1 MFLET
6 LNLILQKVRFFVLLK
21 NVSHFISTFARI
33 NHSKSQNPNMSDS
46 TKNQLKKSLGLS
58 FNIAVLIGGTIGV
71 GILRTPGSIADL
83 LNNYWLILASWLF
96 GGLYVLF
103 GANSYAEL
111 ATMLPKAGGS
121 YNYIKRAFG
130 EYAGFLSGWFD
141 YITNAIPPAFY
152 CIVIS
157 EYMVILF
164 PALANYS
171 TVMAIS
177 LLAAF
182 VLIHLSGV
190 KNGSVIQQIT
200 SFLKVICFVA
210 LVVACF
216 MYSGVEI
223 PPIKTDNSF
232 FQIGLVF
239 GFFKSLQLI
248 IGTYNGW
255 NAVCF
260 FAEENDDPGK
270 NIPKSLYSG
279 VLLVVAIYVL
289 VNAAF
294 FHVLPI
300 ETLAKSNLAAADVA
314 KILFGENGAI
324 IVTVISIFS
333 LISILNAFMMIPPRI
348 LYGLS
353 RDGFFIEKGTTV
365 NKGGTPIVALL
376 VSSFFSLLL
385 IIFVGSFEVLFG
397 FAAFI
402 SIIVW
407 GLAYFSLLKLRTSE
421 PDLPR
426 PYRSFWY
433 PWTTIIAIIAS
444 IALLAGFIYSDP
456 KSFIVIVGITIVS
469 YPLFL
474 VLKKKK

>member
-1 MFLET
+1 M
-6 LNLILQKVRFFVLLK
+6 LK

-157 EYMVILF
+157 EYMIILF
-164 PALANYS
+164 PALANFS

-260 FAEENDDPGK
+260 FAEENNDPGK

-294 FHVLPI
+294 FHVLSI
-300 ETLAKSNLAAADVA
+300 ETLAKSNLAAANVA

-456 KSFIVIVGITIVS
+456 KSFIVIIGITIVS

-474 VLKKKK
+474 ILKKK

>member
-1 MFLET
+1 
-6 LNLILQKVRFFVLLK
+6 
-21 NVSHFISTFARI
+21 
-33 NHSKSQNPNMSDS
+33 MSDS

-71 GILRTPGSIADL
+71 GILRTPGTIAEM
-83 LNNYWLILASWLF
+83 LNNYWLIIASWLF
-96 GGLYVLF
+96 GGFYVLL

-141 YITNAIPPAFY
+141 YITNVIPPAFY

-157 EYMVILF
+157 EYLIILF
-164 PALANYS
+164 PALGSYS
-171 TVMAIS
+171 TVIAIS
-177 LLAAF
+177 LLTAF

-216 MYSGVEI
+216 MYSGVEVPAI
-223 PPIKTDNSF
+223 QTDNSF
-232 FQIGLVF
+232 FQIGLLF

-255 NAVCF
+255 NSACF
-260 FAEENDDPGK
+260 FAEENDDPSK

-279 VLLVVAIYVL
+279 VLLVMSIYVL

-314 KILFGENGAI
+314 KILFGDNGAV

-353 RDGFFIEKGTTV
+353 RDGFFIEQGTQV

-376 VSSFFSLLL
+376 VSSFVSLFL
-385 IIFVGSFEVLFG
+385 ICIGSFEVLFS

-421 PDLPR
+421 PNLPR

-433 PWTTIIAIIAS
+433 PWTTVIAIIAS
-444 IALLAGFIYSDP
+444 FALLLGFIYSDP
-456 KSFIVIVGITIVS
+456 KSFIIIIGITIVS

-474 VLKKKK
+474 VLRKKNKR

>member
-1 MFLET
+1 
-6 LNLILQKVRFFVLLK
+6 
-21 NVSHFISTFARI
+21 
-33 NHSKSQNPNMSDS
+33 MSDS

-71 GILRTPGSIADL
+71 GILRTPGTIAEM
-83 LNNYWLILASWLF
+83 LNNYWLIIASWLF
-96 GGLYVLF
+96 GGLYVLL

-141 YITNAIPPAFY
+141 YITNVIPPAFY

-157 EYMVILF
+157 EYLIILF
-164 PALANYS
+164 PALASYS
-171 TVMAIS
+171 TVIAIS
-177 LLAAF
+177 LLTAF

-200 SFLKVICFVA
+200 SLLKVICFVA

-216 MYSGVEI
+216 MYSGVEVPAI
-223 PPIKTDNSF
+223 QTDSSF
-232 FQIGLVF
+232 FQIGLIF

-255 NAVCF
+255 NSVCF
-260 FAEENDDPGK
+260 FAEENDDPSK

-279 VLLVVAIYVL
+279 VLLVMSIYVL

-294 FHVLPI
+294 FHVLPV

-314 KILFGENGAI
+314 KILFGENGAV

-353 RDGFFIEKGTTV
+353 RDGFFIEKGTQI

-376 VSSFFSLLL
+376 VSSFVSLFL
-385 IIFVGSFEVLFG
+385 ICIGSFEVLFS

-421 PDLPR
+421 PALPR

-444 IALLAGFIYSDP
+444 FALLLGFIYSDP
-456 KSFIVIVGITIVS
+456 KSFIIIIGITIIS

-474 VLKKKK
+474 VLRKKNKK

>member
-1 MFLET
+1 
-6 LNLILQKVRFFVLLK
+6 
-21 NVSHFISTFARI
+21 
-33 NHSKSQNPNMSDS
+33 MSDS
-46 TKNQLKKSLGLS
+46 RKNQLQKSLGLS

-71 GILRTPGSIADL
+71 GILRTPGTIAEM
-83 LNNYWLILASWLF
+83 LNNYWLIIASWLF
-96 GGLYVLF
+96 GGLYVLL

-141 YITNAIPPAFY
+141 YITNVIPPAFY

-157 EYMVILF
+157 EYVIILF

-171 TVMAIS
+171 TIMAIS
-177 LLAAF
+177 LLLAF

-200 SFLKVICFVA
+200 SLLKVICFVA

-216 MYSGVEI
+216 MYTGIETT
-223 PPIKTDNSF
+223 PIKTDSSF
-232 FQIGLVF
+232 FQIGLLF

-255 NAVCF
+255 NSVCF
-260 FAEENDDPGK
+260 FAEENDNPGK

-279 VLLVVAIYVL
+279 VLLVMSIYIL

-314 KILFGENGAI
+314 KILFGENGAL

-353 RDGFFIEKGTTV
+353 RDGFFIEKGTQV

-376 VSSFFSLLL
+376 VSSLFSLFL
-385 IIFVGSFEVLFG
+385 ICIGSFEVLFS

-407 GLAYFSLLKLRTSE
+407 GLAYFSLLKLRTKE

-433 PWTTIIAIIAS
+433 PWTTIIAIIIS
-444 IALLAGFIYSDP
+444 IALLIGFIYSDP
-456 KSFIVIVGITIVS
+456 KSFIIIMGITAIS

>member
-1 MFLET
+1 
-6 LNLILQKVRFFVLLK
+6 
-21 NVSHFISTFARI
+21 
-33 NHSKSQNPNMSDS
+33 MSNS
-46 TKNQLKKSLGLS
+46 TKNQLKKSLGFS

-71 GILRTPGSIADL
+71 GILRTPGTIAEM
-83 LNNYWLILASWLF
+83 LNNYWLIIASWLF
-96 GGLYVLF
+96 GGLYVLL
-103 GANSYAEL
+103 GANSYSEL

-121 YNYIKRAFG
+121 YNYIKRALG
-130 EYAGFLSGWFD
+130 DYAGFLSGWYD
-141 YITNAIPPAFY
+141 YIVNAIPPAFY

-157 EYMVILF
+157 EYTIILF
-164 PALANYS
+164 PGLASYS
-171 TVMAIS
+171 TVISIS

-182 VLIHLSGV
+182 VLLHLSGV
-190 KNGSVIQQIT
+190 KNGSIIQQIT

-216 MYSGVEI
+216 MYSGAEV
-223 PPIKTDNSF
+223 PKIKTDSSI
-232 FQIGLVF
+232 FQIGLIF

-255 NAVCF
+255 NGVCF
-260 FAEENDDPGK
+260 FAEENEDPGK

-279 VLLVVAIYVL
+279 VLLVIAIYIL

-314 KILFGENGAI
+314 KILFGENGAK

-376 VSSFFSLLL
+376 ISSLFSLFL
-385 IIFVGSFEVLFG
+385 ICIGSFEVLFS

-407 GLAYFSLLKLRTSE
+407 GLAYYSLLKLRTIE

-433 PWTTIIAIIAS
+433 PWTTIIAIIIS
-444 IALLAGFIYSDP
+444 IGLLLGFIYSDP
-456 KSFIVIVGITIVS
+456 KAFTIIIGITIVS

-474 VLKKKK
+474 VLKKKR

>member
-1 MFLET
+1 M
-6 LNLILQKVRFFVLLK
+6 RFFVFTKENVLIVVLLSRK
-21 NVSHFISTFARI
+21 YFILKI
-33 NHSKSQNPNMSDS
+33 KNPNMSDS
-46 TKNQLKKSLGLS
+46 RKNQLQKSLGLS

-71 GILRTPGSIADL
+71 GILRTPGAIASL
-83 LNNYWLILASWLF
+83 LNNQWLVIASWLF
-96 GGLYVLF
+96 GGLFVLI

-141 YITNAIPPAFY
+141 YITNAIPPAFF

-157 EYMVILF
+157 EYITILF
-164 PALANYS
+164 PSLKSYA

-177 LLAAF
+177 LLIAF
-182 VLIHLSGV
+182 VLLHLSGV
-190 KNGSVIQQIT
+190 KNGSAIQQIT
-200 SFLKVICFVA
+200 SFIKVVCFVA

-216 MYSGVEI
+216 MYSGVEVE
-223 PPIKTDNSF
+223 PIAKDNSF
-232 FQIGLVF
+232 FQIGLLF

-255 NAVCF
+255 NSVCF
-260 FAEENDDPGK
+260 FAEENDNPGK
-270 NIPKSLYSG
+270 NIPKSLFSG
-279 VLLVVAIYVL
+279 VLLVMTIYVL
-289 VNAAF
+289 LNIAF

-300 ETLAKSNLAAADVA
+300 ETIAKSNLAAADVA
-314 KILFGENGAI
+314 NIIFGKNGAI

-353 RDGFFIEKGTTV
+353 RDGFFIEKGTAV

-376 VSSFFSLLL
+376 VSSFFSLFL
-385 IIFVGSFEVLFG
+385 ICIGSFEVLFS
-397 FAAFI
+397 FAAFT

-407 GLAYFSLLKLRTSE
+407 GLAYCSLLKLRTKE

-426 PYRSFWY
+426 SYRSVWY
-433 PWTTIIAIIAS
+433 PWTTIIAILAS
-444 IALLAGFIYSDP
+444 IALLIGFVYSDP
-456 KSFIVIVGITIVS
+456 KSFIIIVIITLAS

-474 VLKKKK
+474 ILNRTKNVR

>member
-1 MFLET
+1 
-6 LNLILQKVRFFVLLK
+6 
-21 NVSHFISTFARI
+21 
-33 NHSKSQNPNMSDS
+33 MSD
-46 TKNQLKKSLGLS
+46 TKKNQLQKSLGLS

-71 GILRTPGSIADL
+71 GILRTPGSIASL
-83 LNNYWLILASWLF
+83 LDNYWLIIASWLF
-96 GGLYVLF
+96 GGLYVLL

-111 ATMLPKAGGS
+111 STMLPKAGGS

-141 YITNAIPPAFY
+141 FIVNVTPPAFY

-157 EYMVILF
+157 EYIIILF
-164 PALANYS
+164 PVLSNYS

-177 LLAAF
+177 LLLAF

-210 LVVACF
+210 LVIACF
-216 MYSGVEI
+216 MYTGTEV
-223 PPIKTDNSF
+223 PKIKTDNSF
-232 FQIGLVF
+232 FQIGLIF

-255 NAVCF
+255 NSVCF
-260 FAEENDDPGK
+260 FAEENDNPNK

-279 VLLVVAIYVL
+279 VFLVVAIYVL

-353 RDGFFIEKGTTV
+353 RDGFFFKQGTSV

-376 VSSFFSLLL
+376 VSSFFSLFL
-385 IIFVGSFEVLFG
+385 ICIGSFEVLFS

-407 GLAYFSLLKLRTSE
+407 GLAYLSLLKLRATE
-421 PDLPR
+421 PNLPR
-426 PYRSFWY
+426 PYHSFWY
-433 PWTTIIAIIAS
+433 PWTTIFAFVAS
-444 IALLAGFIYSDP
+444 IALLIGFIFSDP
-456 KSFIVIVGITIVS
+456 KGFAIIVVLTLIS
-469 YPLFL
+469 YPVFL
-474 VLKKKK
+474 VLRNKK

>member
-1 MFLET
+1 M
-6 LNLILQKVRFFVLLK
+6 RFFVFTKENVLIIVLLSRK
-21 NVSHFISTFARI
+21 YFILKI
-33 NHSKSQNPNMSDS
+33 KNPNMSDS
-46 TKNQLKKSLGLS
+46 RKNQLQKSLGLS

-71 GILRTPGSIADL
+71 GILRTPGSIASL
-83 LNNYWLILASWLF
+83 LNNQWLVIASWLF
-96 GGLYVLF
+96 GGLFVLI

-141 YITNAIPPAFY
+141 YITNAIPPAFF

-157 EYMVILF
+157 EYITILF
-164 PALANYS
+164 PSLKSYA

-177 LLAAF
+177 LLIAF
-182 VLIHLSGV
+182 VLLHLSGV
-190 KNGSVIQQIT
+190 KNGSAIQQIT
-200 SFLKVICFVA
+200 SFIKVVCFVA

-216 MYSGVEI
+216 MYSGVEVE
-223 PPIKTDNSF
+223 PIAKDNSF
-232 FQIGLVF
+232 FQIGLLF

-255 NAVCF
+255 NSVCF

-270 NIPKSLYSG
+270 NIPKSLFSG
-279 VLLVVAIYVL
+279 VLLVMTIYVL
-289 VNAAF
+289 LNIAF

-300 ETLAKSNLAAADVA
+300 ETIAKSNLAAADVA
-314 KILFGENGAI
+314 NIIFGKNGAI

-353 RDGFFIEKGTTV
+353 RDGFFIEKGTAV

-376 VSSFFSLLL
+376 VSSFFSLFL
-385 IIFVGSFEVLFG
+385 ICIGSFEVLFS
-397 FAAFI
+397 FAAFT

-407 GLAYFSLLKLRTSE
+407 GLAYCSLLKLRTKE

-426 PYRSFWY
+426 SYRSVWY
-433 PWTTIIAIIAS
+433 PWTTIIAILAS
-444 IALLAGFIYSDP
+444 IALLIGFVYSDP
-456 KSFIVIVGITIVS
+456 KSFIIIVIITLAS

-474 VLKKKK
+474 ILNRTKNVR

>member
-1 MFLET
+1 
-6 LNLILQKVRFFVLLK
+6 
-21 NVSHFISTFARI
+21 
-33 NHSKSQNPNMSDS
+33 
-46 TKNQLKKSLGLS
+46 
-58 FNIAVLIGGTIGV
+58 
-71 GILRTPGSIADL
+71 
-83 LNNYWLILASWLF
+83 
-96 GGLYVLF
+96 
-103 GANSYAEL
+103 
-111 ATMLPKAGGS
+111 
-121 YNYIKRAFG
+121 RALG
-130 EYAGFLSGWFD
+130 EYAGFLSGWYD
-141 YITNAIPPAFY
+141 YIVNAIPPAFY

-157 EYMVILF
+157 EYTIILF
-164 PALANYS
+164 PQLANYS
-171 TVMAIS
+171 TVLSIS
-177 LLAAF
+177 LLLAF
-182 VLIHLSGV
+182 VLLHLSGV

-216 MYSGVEI
+216 MYSGVEV
-223 PPIKTDNSF
+223 PAIKTDSSV
-232 FQIGLVF
+232 FQIGLIF

-279 VLLVVAIYVL
+279 VLLVVAIYIL

-294 FHVLPI
+294 FHVLPL

-314 KILFGENGAI
+314 KILFGQKGAI

-353 RDGFFIEKGTTV
+353 RDGFFIKKGTQV

-376 VSSFFSLLL
+376 VSSFFSLFL
-385 IIFVGSFEVLFG
+385 ICIGSFEVLFS

-407 GLAYFSLLKLRTSE
+407 GLAYYSLIKLRKSE
-421 PDLPR
+421 PDLIR

-433 PWTTIIAIIAS
+433 PLTTIIAIIIS
-444 IALLAGFIYSDP
+444 IGLLLGFIYSDP
-456 KSFIVIVGITIVS
+456 IAFAVIVGITLVS

-474 VLKKKK
+474 FLKKKK

>member
-1 MFLET
+1 
-6 LNLILQKVRFFVLLK
+6 
-21 NVSHFISTFARI
+21 
-33 NHSKSQNPNMSDS
+33 MSDS
-46 TKNQLKKSLGLS
+46 KQNQLKKTLGLS

-71 GILRTPGSIADL
+71 GILRTPGSIAGL
-83 LNNYWLILASWLF
+83 LNNYWLILASWIF
-96 GGLYVLF
+96 GGIYVLL
-103 GANSYAEL
+103 GANSYSEL

-121 YNYIKRAFG
+121 YNYIKRALG
-130 EYAGFLSGWFD
+130 EYAGFLSGWYD
-141 YITNAIPPAFY
+141 YIVNAIPPAFY

-157 EYMVILF
+157 EYIIILF
-164 PALANYS
+164 PELSNYS
-171 TVMAIS
+171 TVISIS
-177 LLAAF
+177 LLVAF
-182 VLIHLSGV
+182 VLLHLSGV

-216 MYSGVEI
+216 MYSGVEVPKI
-223 PPIKTDNSF
+223 ETDNSI
-232 FQIGLVF
+232 FQIGLLF

-314 KILFGENGAI
+314 KVLFGESGAK

-353 RDGFFIEKGTTV
+353 RDGFFIKKGTQV

-376 VSSFFSLLL
+376 VSSFFSLFL
-385 IIFVGSFEVLFG
+385 ICIGSFEVLFS

-407 GLAYFSLLKLRTSE
+407 GLAYYSLLKLRTTE

-433 PWTTIIAIIAS
+433 PWTTIIAIIFS

-456 KSFIVIVGITIVS
+456 KSFIIIVGIAIAS

-474 VLKKKK
+474 VLKKRR

>member
-1 MFLET
+1 
-6 LNLILQKVRFFVLLK
+6 
-21 NVSHFISTFARI
+21 
-33 NHSKSQNPNMSDS
+33 MSDS
-46 TKNQLKKSLGLS
+46 KKNQLQKSLGLS

-71 GILRTPGSIADL
+71 GILRTPGSIASL
-83 LNNYWLILASWLF
+83 LDNYWLIIASWLF
-96 GGLYVLF
+96 GGLYVLL

-111 ATMLPKAGGS
+111 STMLPKAGGS

-141 YITNAIPPAFY
+141 FIVNVTPPAFY

-157 EYMVILF
+157 EYIIILF
-164 PALANYS
+164 PVLSNYS

-177 LLAAF
+177 LLLAF

-210 LVVACF
+210 LVIACF
-216 MYSGVEI
+216 MYTGTEV
-223 PPIKTDNSF
+223 PKIKTDNSF
-232 FQIGLVF
+232 FQIGLIF

-255 NAVCF
+255 NSVCF
-260 FAEENDDPGK
+260 FAEENDNPNK

-279 VLLVVAIYVL
+279 VFLVVAIYVL

-353 RDGFFIEKGTTV
+353 RDGFFFKQGTSV

-376 VSSFFSLLL
+376 VSSLFSLFL
-385 IIFVGSFEVLFG
+385 ICIGSFEVLFS

-407 GLAYFSLLKLRTSE
+407 GLAYLSLLKLRATE
-421 PDLPR
+421 PNLPR
-426 PYRSFWY
+426 PYHSFWY
-433 PWTTIIAIIAS
+433 PWTTIFAFVAS
-444 IALLAGFIYSDP
+444 IALLIGFIFSDP
-456 KSFIVIVGITIVS
+456 KGFAIIVVLTLIS
-469 YPLFL
+469 YPVFL
-474 VLKKKK
+474 VLRKKK

>member
-1 MFLET
+1 
-6 LNLILQKVRFFVLLK
+6 
-21 NVSHFISTFARI
+21 
-33 NHSKSQNPNMSDS
+33 MSDFK
-46 TKNQLKKSLGLS
+46 KNQLKKTLGLS

-71 GILRTPGSIADL
+71 GILRTPGTIAEM
-83 LNNYWLILASWLF
+83 LNNYWLILACWLF
-96 GGLYVLF
+96 GGLYVLL
-103 GANSYAEL
+103 GANSYSEL

-121 YNYIKRAFG
+121 YNYIKRALG
-130 EYAGFLSGWFD
+130 EYAGFLSGWYD

-157 EYMVILF
+157 EYIIILF
-164 PALANYS
+164 PALTNYS
-171 TVMAIS
+171 TTMAIS

-182 VLIHLSGV
+182 VLLHLSGV

-210 LVVACF
+210 LVIACF
-216 MYSGVEI
+216 MYTGVQI
-223 PPIKTDNSF
+223 PKIQTDNSI
-232 FQIGLVF
+232 FQIGLIF

-260 FAEENDDPGK
+260 FAEENDDPSK

-279 VLLVVAIYVL
+279 VLLVVAIYIL

-314 KILFGENGAI
+314 KILFGENGAK

-353 RDGFFIEKGTTV
+353 RDGFFIQKGTIV

-376 VSSFFSLLL
+376 VSSFFSLFL
-385 IIFVGSFEVLFG
+385 ICIGSFEVLFS

-407 GLAYFSLLKLRTSE
+407 GLAYYSLLKLRSSE

-433 PWTTIIAIIAS
+433 PYTTIIAIIAS
-444 IALLAGFIYSDP
+444 IGLLMGFIYSDP
-456 KSFIVIVGITIVS
+456 KSFIIIVGITAIS

>member
-1 MFLET
+1 MT
-6 LNLILQKVRFFVLLK
+6 
-21 NVSHFISTFARI
+21 
-33 NHSKSQNPNMSDS
+33 DS
-46 TKNQLKKSLGLS
+46 RQNQLKKSLGLS

-71 GILRTPGSIADL
+71 GILRTPGTIAGM
-83 LNNYWLILASWLF
+83 LNNYWLIIASWLF
-96 GGLYVLF
+96 GGLFVLI

-130 EYAGFLSGWFD
+130 DYAGFLSGWFD

-157 EYMVILF
+157 EYLIILF
-164 PALANYS
+164 PDLANYS

-177 LLAAF
+177 LLLAF
-182 VLIHLSGV
+182 VLLHLTGV
-190 KNGSVIQQIT
+190 KNGSAIQQIT
-200 SFLKVICFVA
+200 SLLKVFCFVA
-210 LVVACF
+210 LVIACF
-216 MYSGVEI
+216 MYSGVAI
-223 PPIKTDNSF
+223 PAIKTDNSF
-232 FQIGLVF
+232 FQIGLLF

-255 NAVCF
+255 NSACF
-260 FAEENDDPGK
+260 FAEENNDPGK

-289 VNAAF
+289 LNIAF

-314 KILFGENGAI
+314 NIIFGKNGAI

-353 RDGFFIEKGTTV
+353 RDGFFIERGTTV

-376 VSSFFSLLL
+376 VSSLFSLFL
-385 IIFVGSFEVLFG
+385 ICIGSFEVLFS
-397 FAAFI
+397 FAAFT

-407 GLAYFSLLKLRTSE
+407 GLAYCSLLKLRTTE
-421 PDLPR
+421 PNLPR
-426 PYRSFWY
+426 PYRSLWY

-444 IALLAGFIYSDP
+444 IALLTGFIYSDP
-456 KSFIVIVGITIVS
+456 KSFGIIVGITIVS
-469 YPLFL
+469 YPLFW
-474 VLKKKK
+474 VLRRRK

>member
-1 MFLET
+1 
-6 LNLILQKVRFFVLLK
+6 
-21 NVSHFISTFARI
+21 
-33 NHSKSQNPNMSDS
+33 MSDS
-46 TKNQLKKSLGLS
+46 KKNQLQKSLGLS

-71 GILRTPGSIADL
+71 GILRTPGSIASL
-83 LNNYWLILASWLF
+83 LDNYWLIIASWLF
-96 GGLYVLF
+96 GGLYVLL

-111 ATMLPKAGGS
+111 STMLPKAGGS

-141 YITNAIPPAFY
+141 FIVNVTPPAFY

-157 EYMVILF
+157 EYIIILF
-164 PALANYS
+164 PVLSNYS

-177 LLAAF
+177 LLLAF

-210 LVVACF
+210 LVIACF
-216 MYSGVEI
+216 MYTGTEV
-223 PPIKTDNSF
+223 PKIKTDNSF
-232 FQIGLVF
+232 FQIGLIF

-255 NAVCF
+255 NSVCF
-260 FAEENDDPGK
+260 FAEENDNPNK

-279 VLLVVAIYVL
+279 VFLVVAIYVL

-353 RDGFFIEKGTTV
+353 RDGFFFKQGTSV

-376 VSSFFSLLL
+376 VSSLFSLFL
-385 IIFVGSFEVLFG
+385 ICIGSFEVLFS

-407 GLAYFSLLKLRTSE
+407 GLAYLSLLKLRATE
-421 PDLPR
+421 PNLPR
-426 PYRSFWY
+426 PYHSFWY
-433 PWTTIIAIIAS
+433 PWTTIFAFVAS
-444 IALLAGFIYSDP
+444 IALLIGFIFSDP
-456 KSFIVIVGITIVS
+456 KGFAIIVVLTLIS
-469 YPLFL
+469 YPVFL
-474 VLKKKK
+474 VLRNKK

>member
-1 MFLET
+1 M
-6 LNLILQKVRFFVLLK
+6 RFFIFIKENVLIVLLLSRK
-21 NVSHFISTFARI
+21 YFILKI
-33 NHSKSQNPNMSDS
+33 KNPNMSDS
-46 TKNQLKKSLGLS
+46 GKNQLQKSLGLS

-71 GILRTPGSIADL
+71 GILRTPGSIATL
-83 LNNYWLILASWLF
+83 LNNQWLVVASWLF
-96 GGLYVLF
+96 GGLFVLI

-141 YITNAIPPAFY
+141 YITNAIPPAFF

-157 EYMVILF
+157 EYITILF
-164 PALANYS
+164 PSLKSYG

-177 LLAAF
+177 LLIAF
-182 VLIHLSGV
+182 VLLHLSGI
-190 KNGSVIQQIT
+190 KNGSAIQQIT
-200 SFLKVICFVA
+200 SFIKVICFVA

-216 MYSGVEI
+216 MYTGVEVT
-223 PPIKTDNSF
+223 PIAKDNSF
-232 FQIGLVF
+232 FQIGLLF

-255 NAVCF
+255 NSVCF
-260 FAEENDDPGK
+260 FAEENDNPGK
-270 NIPKSLYSG
+270 NIPKSLFSG
-279 VLLVVAIYVL
+279 VLLVMAIYVL
-289 VNAAF
+289 LNIAF

-300 ETLAKSNLAAADVA
+300 ETIAKSNLAAADVA
-314 KILFGENGAI
+314 NIIFGKNGAI

-353 RDGFFIEKGTTV
+353 RDGFFIKKGTAV

-376 VSSFFSLLL
+376 VSSFFSLFL
-385 IIFVGSFEVLFG
+385 ICIGSFEVLFS
-397 FAAFI
+397 FAAFT

-407 GLAYFSLLKLRTSE
+407 GLAYCSLLRLRTKE

-426 PYRSFWY
+426 SYRSFWY
-433 PWTTIIAIIAS
+433 PWTTIIAILAS
-444 IALLAGFIYSDP
+444 LALLIGFIYSDP
-456 KSFIVIVGITIVS
+456 KSFIIIVIITLAS

-474 VLKKKK
+474 ILNRKKNVR

>member
-1 MFLET
+1 
-6 LNLILQKVRFFVLLK
+6 
-21 NVSHFISTFARI
+21 
-33 NHSKSQNPNMSDS
+33 MSDS

-71 GILRTPGSIADL
+71 GILRTPGTIAEM
-83 LNNYWLILASWLF
+83 LNNYWLIIASWLF
-96 GGLYVLF
+96 GGFYVLL

-141 YITNAIPPAFY
+141 YITNVIPPAFY

-157 EYMVILF
+157 EYLIILF
-164 PALANYS
+164 PALASYS
-171 TVMAIS
+171 TVIAIS
-177 LLAAF
+177 LLTAF

-200 SFLKVICFVA
+200 SLLKVICFVA

-216 MYSGVEI
+216 MYSGVEV
-223 PPIKTDNSF
+223 PAVQTDSSF
-232 FQIGLVF
+232 FQIGLIF

-255 NAVCF
+255 NSACF
-260 FAEENDDPGK
+260 FAEENDDPSK

-279 VLLVVAIYVL
+279 VLLVMSIYVL

-314 KILFGENGAI
+314 KILFGDNGAV
-324 IVTVISIFS
+324 IVTIISIFS

-353 RDGFFIEKGTTV
+353 RDGFFIEKGTQI

-376 VSSFFSLLL
+376 VSSFVSLFL
-385 IIFVGSFEVLFG
+385 ICIGSFEVLFS

-421 PDLPR
+421 PNLPR

-456 KSFIVIVGITIVS
+456 KSFIIIVGITAVS

-474 VLKKKK
+474 VLRKTKKG

>member
-1 MFLET
+1 
-6 LNLILQKVRFFVLLK
+6 
-21 NVSHFISTFARI
+21 
-33 NHSKSQNPNMSDS
+33 MSDS

-71 GILRTPGSIADL
+71 GILRTPGDIAEM
-83 LNNYWLILASWLF
+83 LNNYWLIIASWLF
-96 GGLYVLF
+96 GGLYVLL

-141 YITNAIPPAFY
+141 YITNVIPPAFY

-157 EYMVILF
+157 EYIIILF
-164 PALANYS
+164 PALSNYS

-177 LLAAF
+177 LLAGF
-182 VLIHLSGV
+182 VLIHLSGL
-190 KNGSVIQQIT
+190 KNGSTIQQIT
-200 SFLKVICFVA
+200 SLLKVICFVA
-210 LVVACF
+210 LVTACF
-216 MYSGVEI
+216 MYTGVEV
-223 PPIKTDNSF
+223 PAIKTDSSF
-232 FQIGLVF
+232 FQVGLIF

-255 NAVCF
+255 NSVCF
-260 FAEENDDPGK
+260 FAEENDDPSK

-314 KILFGENGAI
+314 KILFGKNGAI
-324 IVTVISIFS
+324 IVTIISIFS

-353 RDGFFIEKGTTV
+353 RDGFFIEKGTQV

-376 VSSFFSLLL
+376 VSSLFSLFL
-385 IIFVGSFEVLFG
+385 ICIGSFEVLFS

-407 GLAYFSLLKLRTSE
+407 GLAYFSLLKLRTKE

-433 PWTTIIAIIAS
+433 PWTTIIAITAS
-444 IALLAGFIYSDP
+444 IALLIGFIYSDP
-456 KSFIVIVGITIVS
+456 KSFIIIVGITAVS

-474 VLKKKK
+474 VLKKKN

>member
-1 MFLET
+1 
-6 LNLILQKVRFFVLLK
+6 
-21 NVSHFISTFARI
+21 
-33 NHSKSQNPNMSDS
+33 MSDS

-71 GILRTPGSIADL
+71 GILRTPGTIASMLD
-83 LNNYWLILASWLF
+83 NYWLIIASWLI
-96 GGLYVLF
+96 GGAYVLI

-130 EYAGFLSGWFD
+130 DYPGFLSGWFD

-157 EYMVILF
+157 EYIIILF
-164 PALANYS
+164 PSLANYS
-171 TVMAIS
+171 LVMAIA

-216 MYSGVEI
+216 MYSGVEV
-223 PPIKTDNSF
+223 PAIKTDSSI
-232 FQIGLVF
+232 FQIGLIF

-255 NAVCF
+255 NSVCF

-270 NIPKSLYSG
+270 NIPRSLFSG

-289 VNAAF
+289 VNVAF

-300 ETLAKSNLAAADVA
+300 ETIAKSNLAAADVA
-314 KILFGENGAI
+314 KVLFGENGAI

-348 LYGLS
+348 LFGLS

-365 NKGGTPIVALL
+365 NKGGTPIIALL
-376 VSSFFSLLL
+376 FSSLFSLFL
-385 IIFVGSFEVLFG
+385 ICIGSFEILFS

-407 GLAYFSLLKLRTSE
+407 GLAYFSLLKLRAKE

-426 PYRSFWY
+426 SYKSFWY
-433 PWTTIIAIIAS
+433 PWTTIIAILAS
-444 IALLAGFIYSDP
+444 IAFLIGFIYSDP
-456 KSFIVIVGITIVS
+456 KSFIIIVWITIVS

-474 VLKKKK
+474 VLKKK

>member
-1 MFLET
+1 
-6 LNLILQKVRFFVLLK
+6 
-21 NVSHFISTFARI
+21 
-33 NHSKSQNPNMSDS
+33 MSDS
-46 TKNQLKKSLGLS
+46 KKNQLQKSLGLS

-71 GILRTPGSIADL
+71 GILRTPGSIASL
-83 LNNYWLILASWLF
+83 LDNYWLIIASWLF
-96 GGLYVLF
+96 GGLYVLL

-111 ATMLPKAGGS
+111 STMLPKAGGS

-141 YITNAIPPAFY
+141 FIVNVTPPAFY

-157 EYMVILF
+157 EYIIILF
-164 PALANYS
+164 PVLSNYS

-177 LLAAF
+177 LLLAF

-210 LVVACF
+210 LVIACF
-216 MYSGVEI
+216 MYTGTEV
-223 PPIKTDNSF
+223 PKIKTDNSF
-232 FQIGLVF
+232 FQIGLIF

-255 NAVCF
+255 NSVCF
-260 FAEENDDPGK
+260 FAEENDNPNK

-279 VLLVVAIYVL
+279 VFLVVAIYVL

-353 RDGFFIEKGTTV
+353 RDGFFFKQGTTV

-376 VSSFFSLLL
+376 VSSLFSLFL
-385 IIFVGSFEVLFG
+385 ICIGSFEVLFS

-407 GLAYFSLLKLRTSE
+407 GLAYLSLLKLRATE
-421 PDLPR
+421 PNLPR
-426 PYRSFWY
+426 PYHSFWY
-433 PWTTIIAIIAS
+433 PWTTIFAFVAS
-444 IALLAGFIYSDP
+444 IALLIGFIFSDP
-456 KSFIVIVGITIVS
+456 KGFAIIVVLTLIS
-469 YPLFL
+469 YPVFL
-474 VLKKKK
+474 VLRNKK

>member
-1 MFLET
+1 
-6 LNLILQKVRFFVLLK
+6 
-21 NVSHFISTFARI
+21 
-33 NHSKSQNPNMSDS
+33 MSDS
-46 TKNQLKKSLGLS
+46 KKNQLKKSLGLS

-71 GILRTPGSIADL
+71 GILRTPGTIAGMLD
-83 LNNYWLILASWLF
+83 NYWLIIASWLF
-96 GGLYVLF
+96 GGLFILI

-130 EYAGFLSGWFD
+130 DYAGFLSGWFD
-141 YITNAIPPAFY
+141 YITNVIPPAFY

-157 EYMVILF
+157 EYLIILF
-164 PALANYS
+164 PDLGNYS
-171 TVMAIS
+171 TEIAIV
-177 LLAAF
+177 LLVVF
-182 VLIHLSGV
+182 VLLHLSGV

-200 SFLKVICFVA
+200 SFIKVICFVA
-210 LVVACF
+210 LVIACF
-216 MYSGVEI
+216 MYSGVKL
-223 PPIKTDNSF
+223 PPIQKNSSF
-232 FQIGLVF
+232 YHIGLLF

-255 NAVCF
+255 NGVCF
-260 FAEENDDPGK
+260 FAEENDNPSK
-270 NIPKSLYSG
+270 NIPRSLYSG
-279 VLLVVAIYVL
+279 TLLVIAIYVL
-289 VNAAF
+289 LNIAF

-314 KILFGENGAI
+314 NIIFGKNGAI
-324 IVTVISIFS
+324 IVTVIAIFS

-376 VSSFFSLLL
+376 VSSIFSLFL
-385 IIFVGSFEVLFG
+385 ICIGSFEVLFS
-397 FAAFI
+397 FAAFT

-407 GLAYFSLLKLRTSE
+407 GLAYFSLIKLRITE

-433 PWTTIIAIIAS
+433 PWTTILAILVS
-444 IALLAGFIYSDP
+444 LALLIGFIYSDP
-456 KSFIVIVGITIVS
+456 ESFIIIVGITIVS
-469 YPLFL
+469 YPLFKFL
-474 VLKKKK
+474 TRKK

>member
-1 MFLET
+1 M
-6 LNLILQKVRFFVLLK
+6 RFFVFAKENVLIVVLLSRK
-21 NVSHFISTFARI
+21 YFII
-33 NHSKSQNPNMSDS
+33 KIKNPNMSDS
-46 TKNQLKKSLGLS
+46 KKNQLQKSLGLS

-71 GILRTPGSIADL
+71 GILRTPGAIASL
-83 LNNYWLILASWLF
+83 LNNQWLVIASWLF
-96 GGLYVLF
+96 GGLFVLI

-141 YITNAIPPAFY
+141 YITNAIPPAFF

-157 EYMVILF
+157 EYITILF
-164 PALANYS
+164 PSLKSYA

-177 LLAAF
+177 LLIAF
-182 VLIHLSGV
+182 VLLHLSGV
-190 KNGSVIQQIT
+190 KNGSAIQQIT
-200 SFLKVICFVA
+200 SFIKVVCFVA

-216 MYSGVEI
+216 MYSGVEVE
-223 PPIKTDNSF
+223 PIAKDNSF
-232 FQIGLVF
+232 FQIGLLF

-255 NAVCF
+255 NSVCF
-260 FAEENDDPGK
+260 FAEENDNPGK
-270 NIPKSLYSG
+270 NIPKSLFSG
-279 VLLVVAIYVL
+279 VLLVMAIYVL
-289 VNAAF
+289 LNIAF
-294 FHVLPI
+294 FHVLPV
-300 ETLAKSNLAAADVA
+300 ETIAKSNLAAADVA
-314 KILFGENGAI
+314 NIIFGKNGAI

-353 RDGFFIEKGTTV
+353 RDGFFIEKGTAV

-376 VSSFFSLLL
+376 VSSFFSLFL
-385 IIFVGSFEVLFG
+385 ICIGSFEVLFS
-397 FAAFI
+397 FAAFT

-407 GLAYFSLLKLRTSE
+407 GLAYCSLLKLRTKE

-426 PYRSFWY
+426 SYRSVWY
-433 PWTTIIAIIAS
+433 PWTTIIAILAS
-444 IALLAGFIYSDP
+444 IALLIGFVYSDP
-456 KSFIVIVGITIVS
+456 KSFIIIVIITLAS

-474 VLKKKK
+474 ILNRTKNVR

>member
-1 MFLET
+1 
-6 LNLILQKVRFFVLLK
+6 
-21 NVSHFISTFARI
+21 
-33 NHSKSQNPNMSDS
+33 MSDS
-46 TKNQLKKSLGLS
+46 KKNQLKKSLGLS

-71 GILRTPGSIADL
+71 GILRTPGTIAEMLD
-83 LNNYWLILASWLF
+83 NYWLIIASWLI
-96 GGLYVLF
+96 GGFYILI

-130 EYAGFLSGWFD
+130 DYAGFLSGWFD

-157 EYMVILF
+157 EYLIILF
-164 PALANYS
+164 PNLASYS
-171 TVMAIS
+171 TVLAIS
-177 LLAAF
+177 LLVAF
-182 VLIHLSGV
+182 VLLHLSGV
-190 KNGSVIQQIT
+190 KNGSVIQQVT

-216 MYSGVEI
+216 MYSGVQLDPI
-223 PPIKTDNSF
+223 PKDSSF
-232 FQIGLVF
+232 FQIGMIF

-255 NAVCF
+255 NSVCF
-260 FAEENDDPGK
+260 FAEENDDPSK

-279 VLLVVAIYVL
+279 VLLVIAIYVL
-289 VNAAF
+289 VNVAF
-294 FHVLPI
+294 FHVLSLDN
-300 ETLAKSNLAAADVA
+300 LAKSNLAAADVA
-314 KILFGENGAI
+314 NIIFGKNGAI

-376 VSSFFSLLL
+376 VSSLFSLFL
-385 IIFVGSFEVLFG
+385 ICIGSFEVLFS
-397 FAAFI
+397 FAAFT

-407 GLAYFSLLKLRTSE
+407 GLAYFSLIKLRNSE

-426 PYRSFWY
+426 PYRSLWY
-433 PWTTIIAIIAS
+433 PWATIIAIIAS
-444 IALLAGFIYSDP
+444 IILLSGFIYSDP
-456 KSFIVIVGITIVS
+456 KSFVIIVGITVVS

-474 VLKKKK
+474 ILNRKK

>member
-1 MFLET
+1 
-6 LNLILQKVRFFVLLK
+6 
-21 NVSHFISTFARI
+21 
-33 NHSKSQNPNMSDS
+33 MSDS

-71 GILRTPGSIADL
+71 GILRTPGTIAEM
-83 LNNYWLILASWLF
+83 LNNYWLIIASWLF
-96 GGLYVLF
+96 GGFYVLL

-141 YITNAIPPAFY
+141 YIVNAIPPAFY

-157 EYMVILF
+157 EYIIILF
-164 PALANYS
+164 PSLANYS

-182 VLIHLSGV
+182 VLLHLSGV
-190 KNGSVIQQIT
+190 KNGSAIQQIT
-200 SFLKVICFVA
+200 SFLKVICFVS

-216 MYSGVEI
+216 MYTGVEV
-223 PPIKTDNSF
+223 PAIKTDSSV
-232 FQIGLVF
+232 FQIGLLF

-255 NAVCF
+255 NSVCF
-260 FAEENDDPGK
+260 FAEENENPNK

-314 KILFGENGAI
+314 KIIFGKNGAV
-324 IVTVISIFS
+324 IVTAISIFS

-353 RDGFFIEKGTTV
+353 RDGFFIEKGTQI
-365 NKGGTPIVALL
+365 NRGGTPIIALL
-376 VSSFFSLLL
+376 VSSLFSLFL
-385 IIFVGSFEVLFG
+385 ICIGSFEMLFT

-407 GLAYFSLLKLRTSE
+407 GLAYFALLKLRTSE

-426 PYRSFWY
+426 PYRCFWY
-433 PWTTIIAIIAS
+433 PWTTIIAIIMS
-444 IALLAGFIYSDP
+444 IALLLGFIYSDP
-456 KSFIVIVGITIVS
+456 KSFLVILGITAVS
-469 YPLFL
+469 YPLFW
-474 VLKKKK
+474 VLRKRKL

>member
-1 MFLET
+1 
-6 LNLILQKVRFFVLLK
+6 
-21 NVSHFISTFARI
+21 
-33 NHSKSQNPNMSDS
+33 MSDS
-46 TKNQLKKSLGLS
+46 RKNQLQKSLGLS

-71 GILRTPGSIADL
+71 GILRTPGTIAEM
-83 LNNYWLILASWLF
+83 LNNYWLIIASWLF
-96 GGLYVLF
+96 GGLYVLL

-141 YITNAIPPAFY
+141 YITNVIPPAFY

-157 EYMVILF
+157 EYVIILF

-171 TVMAIS
+171 TIMAIS
-177 LLAAF
+177 LLLAF

-200 SFLKVICFVA
+200 SLLKVICFVA

-216 MYSGVEI
+216 MYSGIETT
-223 PPIKTDNSF
+223 PIKTDSSF
-232 FQIGLVF
+232 FQIGLLF

-255 NAVCF
+255 NSVCF
-260 FAEENDDPGK
+260 FAEENDNPGK
-270 NIPKSLYSG
+270 NIPRSLYSG
-279 VLLVVAIYVL
+279 VLLVMSIYIL

-314 KILFGENGAI
+314 KILFGENGAL

-353 RDGFFIEKGTTV
+353 RDGFFIEKGTQV
-365 NKGGTPIVALL
+365 NNGGTPIVALL
-376 VSSFFSLLL
+376 VSSLFSLFL
-385 IIFVGSFEVLFG
+385 ICIGSFEVLFS

-407 GLAYFSLLKLRTSE
+407 GLAYFSLLKLRTKE

-433 PWTTIIAIIAS
+433 PWTTIIAIIIS
-444 IALLAGFIYSDP
+444 IALLIGFIYSDP
-456 KSFIVIVGITIVS
+456 KSFIIILGITAIS